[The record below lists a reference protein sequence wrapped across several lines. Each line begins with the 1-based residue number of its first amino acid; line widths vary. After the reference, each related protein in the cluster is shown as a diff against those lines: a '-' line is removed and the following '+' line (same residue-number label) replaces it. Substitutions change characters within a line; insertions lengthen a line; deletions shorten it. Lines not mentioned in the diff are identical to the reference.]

1 MDQFEIHMDLAYPES
16 IGGTGMFGVLFSISV
31 IVAVLSI
38 FGEFV
43 MRVRLTRRASRDK
56 ISWWRRGGDEVAA
69 AYEEVFPDS
78 RLPFFRRFV
87 FWLLVTCA
95 GVLACSMLLRKSK

>member
-1 MDQFEIHMDLAYPES
+1 ML
-16 IGGTGMFGVLFSISV
+16 GVLFSISV
-31 IVAVLSI
+31 AVALLSI
-38 FGEFV
+38 FGEFF

-78 RLPFFRRFV
+78 RLPLFRRFV

-95 GVLACSMLLRKSK
+95 GVLVFSMVLRKSK